1 MHHYIF
7 QTNTLRSLLLQ
18 SFWSRANQRALIK
31 MNTAESL
38 LSSWEINRARESNSL
53 CRTTHRRSAR
63 PIESTLAAALEAT
76 FTWVPVGTPLI
87 SLCLTL
93 LVHIWK
99 VHTPKEEKKTKGG
112 EGRNRRDCSWCMA
125 WRRDCWGPGWA
136 WHIMPGSELKRG
148 QFGLLDMGVI
158 IITNPWVCRSKG
170 LGMFLMSFGVTLL
183 DAQFWMGWNRVT
195 GGQI

>member
-1 MHHYIF
+1 MG
-7 QTNTLRSLLLQ
+7 N
-18 SFWSRANQRALIK
+18 K
-31 MNTAESL
+31 P
-38 LSSWEINRARESNSL
+38 
-53 CRTTHRRSAR
+53 SAR
-63 PIESTLAAALEAT
+63 VKFTLPHHPQEERAPNWINARRRILEAT

-99 VHTPKEEKKTKGG
+99 AHTPKEEKKTKGG

-170 LGMFLMSFGVTLL
+170 LGMCLMSFGVTLL
-183 DAQFWMGWNRVT
+183 DAHFWMGWNRVT

>member
-7 QTNTLRSLLLQ
+7 QTNTLRSLLLE

-31 MNTAESL
+31 MNTAERL

-63 PIESTLAAALEAT
+63 PIESTLAAAFGSDVHLSPRGYTAH
-76 FTWVPVGTPLI
+76 FTLSYSIYP
-87 SLCLTL
+87 

-99 VHTPKEEKKTKGG
+99 VQTSKEEKKTKGG
-112 EGRNRRDCSWCMA
+112 EGRNRRDCSRCMA

-148 QFGLLDMGVI
+148 
-158 IITNPWVCRSKG
+158 PG
-170 LGMFLMSFGVTLL
+170 LGS
-183 DAQFWMGWNRVT
+183 
-195 GGQI
+195 